1 MDNRTSIEE
10 LMRQGTNTVSQDD
23 SMVDSILEEIQ
34 NNKQHQQMN
43 SDQEKQQQIQEQ
55 KMREQKM
62 MEQKMMEQKM
72 MEQKMIEHN
81 MMEQQRI
88 MEQRESM
95 TRNQDF
101 EKPNDSS
108 STDIPLLKE
117 FTPTF
122 IFLTIFI
129 LLNITQ
135 INGFICNSL
144 SIDNNNIFILLKAF
158 MGSILFFGLNKMVN
172 IYV

>member
-34 NNKQHQQMN
+34 NDKQLQLNQQQQQQQKQQQQHQIN
-43 SDQEKQQQIQEQ
+43 SDQERQQ
-55 KMREQKM
+55 MMEQKM

-72 MEQKMIEHN
+72 MEQKMMEHN
-81 MMEQQRI
+81 MMEQRRMI
-88 MEQRESM
+88 EQRESM
-95 TRNQDF
+95 VRNQESIKNPD
-101 EKPNDSS
+101 DSL

-117 FTPTF
+117 FTPTL
-122 IFLTIFI
+122 IFLIIFI

-135 INGFICNSL
+135 INQFICDNL
-144 SIDNNNIFILLKAF
+144 SIDNNNIFILLKGF
-158 MGSILFFGLNKMVN
+158 IG
-172 IYV
+172 